1 MTRLRFAVLA
11 LPLVVLAACGG
22 NQVPPAQ
29 NYATIRG
36 RAFDSATN
44 LPVAGVSV
52 TVDTILT
59 AVTAGDG
66 TYRIANVP
74 LGQYSLIP
82 QPPQGYG
89 APSQGLYN
97 GSVAA
102 GEAVTIDIP
111 LSKQP

>member
-1 MTRLRFAVLA
+1 MTRLRFALLA
-11 LPLVVLAACGG
+11 LPSLVLAACGG

-36 RAFDSATN
+36 RAFDAATN
-44 LPVAGVSV
+44 QPVAGVSV

-59 AVTAGDG
+59 ALTASDG
-66 TYRIANVP
+66 TYRIGNVP
-74 LGQYSLIP
+74 IGQYSLIP
-82 QPPQGYG
+82 QPPSAYS

-111 LSKQP
+111 LSKLP

>member
-1 MTRLRFAVLA
+1 MRRVRFVVLGLSCA
-11 LPLVVLAACGG
+11 LLAACGG
-22 NQVPPAQ
+22 PQIPPAQ

-44 LPVAGVSV
+44 QPVAGVSV

-59 AVTAGDG
+59 ATTGSDG
-66 TYRIANVP
+66 TYRIVNVP
-74 LGQYSLIP
+74 LGQYTLIP
-82 QPPQGYG
+82 QPPQGYS
-89 APSQGLYN
+89 APSQGVYN

-111 LSKQP
+111 LSKQ